1 MSQRGASL
9 GRIADPFRF
18 AAEAR
23 TLSGEV
29 EVAELSRLADVLA
42 SDAGVVG
49 WKIEGSLAELA
60 LAEGGSS
67 GRQEPRLR
75 LALEG
80 RLDLRCQRCLAGFD
94 WPLAVETV
102 LQPVRVG
109 QPIPD
114 EELEDDEV
122 DAIEVSEGLGVGE
135 GLDVFAL
142 LEDEI
147 LLALPIAPRHEECR
161 TPRGGNGTN
170 EESPFAALSS
180 LRGSHRAAD

>member
-1 MSQRGASL
+1 MSEQSASL
-9 GRIADPFRF
+9 GKIADPFRF

-23 TLSGEV
+23 ALKGEV
-29 EVAELSRLADVLA
+29 EVAKLSRLRD
-42 SDAGVVG
+42 
-49 WKIEGSLAELA
+49 SLAGD
-60 LAEGGSS
+60 EGVLNWRIDGSVVDGVLS
-67 GRQEPRLR
+67 GHSEPRLR
-75 LALEG
+75 LTLG
-80 RLDLRCQRCLAGFD
+80 GSLNLRCQRCLGGLE
-94 WPLAVETV
+94 WPLSVETV
-102 LQPVRVG
+102 LQPVRAG
-109 QPIPD
+109 QSIPD

-161 TPRGGNGTN
+161 TPWGGNGTN